1 MTVKMEAIQSKYEI
15 SKRDLARGR
24 NLKIAAVSAPLVLA
38 GVPAIVFLLL
48 MFLFG
53 AKPPLAATF
62 FFLGL
67 ILAAI
72 GFVVG
77 LGFSGFFAIRHSNW
91 TKEMRE
97 RIAADGIKA
106 EEVNWFRNELKTNG
120 KRVLKEL
127 QRGEP
132 MLEDAYRET
141 LASRLT
147 ATRIV
152 RSSKRELQLAK
163 RRQAKIRQLNRLK
176 AESVEKFTAEIVRDI
191 KTIESINDE
200 AKEMLAEAESRLQMI
215 EAAAARGSHLADSEL
230 ALKKLSARA
239 SELPLALEEARMA
252 EDIRKELEA
261 EDEEEVAKET
271 AGSVPNA

>member
-1 MTVKMEAIQSKYEI
+1 MEAIQSKYDI
-15 SKRDLARGR
+15 SKRDLAKGR
-24 NLKIAAVSAPLVLA
+24 NLKIAAISAPFVLG
-38 GVPAIVFLLL
+38 GVPALVFL
-48 MFLFG
+48 FLTLVLG
-53 AKPPLAATF
+53 STPPLAATF
-62 FFLGL
+62 FFIGL
-67 ILAAI
+67 ILSVL

-77 LGFSGFFAIRHSNW
+77 LGLSGFFGYRYSNW

-97 RIAADGIKA
+97 RIAADGIRA
-106 EEVNWFRNELKTNG
+106 EEIDWFRNELKTNE
-120 KRVLKEL
+120 KRVLREL
-127 QRGEP
+127 HRGDL

-152 RSSKRELQLAK
+152 RSSKKELLLAK
-163 RRQAKIRQLNRLK
+163 RRRGKIKQLNRLTP
-176 AESVEKFTAEIVRDI
+176 ESADKFTSEIVRDI
-191 KTIESINDE
+191 GKIESISDE
-200 AKEMLAEAESRLQMI
+200 AKQMLAEAESRLQMI

-252 EDIRKELEA
+252 EEIRKELEA
-261 EDEEEVAKET
+261 EDDGDEAKET

>member
-1 MTVKMEAIQSKYEI
+1 MDERVSKYDV

-24 NLKIAAVSAPLVLA
+24 NFKIAAVSAPLVLA
-38 GVPAIVFLLL
+38 GVPAIVFLFL
-48 MFLFG
+48 MLVFG
-53 AKPPLAATF
+53 STPPLAATF

-77 LGFSGFFAIRHSNW
+77 LGFSGFFAYRHANW

-106 EEVNWFRNELKTNG
+106 EEIDWFKNELKTNE
-120 KRVLKEL
+120 KRVLREL
-127 QRGEP
+127 NRTDL

-147 ATRIV
+147 ATRIIK
-152 RSSKRELQLAK
+152 SSKRELQLSK
-163 RRQAKIRQLNRLK
+163 RRQLKLRQLNRLPK
-176 AESVEKFTAEIVRDI
+176 ESSEKFGAEIEKDMKKI
-191 KTIESINDE
+191 QSINEE
-200 AKEMLAEAESRLQMI
+200 AKEMLAEAESRLQLI

-239 SELPLALEEARMA
+239 SELPLALEEARLA
-252 EDIRKELEA
+252 EEIRKEIEI
-261 EDEEEVAKET
+261 EDEDEDEVAKET
-271 AGSVPNA
+271 AESVPNA